1 MNRPRAPRPLRTR
14 LLLLIVLGVGA
25 ALAVGTVGFNL
36 LIDRSL
42 SNDADEIVEARAA
55 AERATVRVMDGRVVV
70 PEAPTAGTIETRAW
84 IFEGTTA
91 LRSPPVR
98 PELDAAAASLAM
110 GPERT
115 IDVSGDV
122 RLYALPII
130 AGDQRLGTIVTAISL
145 EPYRRSRVIALI
157 SSIALAVAVL
167 AAVAIAAAAIL
178 RAALRPVARMTEDA
192 ERWSERDL
200 DKRFDVGPPHD
211 EISRLAATLD
221 GLLDRLAAGMRRE
234 RRLTAEVSHEL
245 RTPLA
250 QIRAEVD
257 LALRRE
263 REPSEYRRALEEIR
277 ASVERIGA
285 TIETLLATARQDALL
300 PRGTGDVAEA
310 ASRVVG
316 ALGPL
321 ADGRRVVVRIDPS
334 IESPRAGVE
343 PEVIERILQ
352 PVIENA
358 CRHGHGEIRVGVT
371 TENGDVAVTVA
382 DDGPGV
388 PPGDRERI
396 FEPGVRGI
404 GDADDNG
411 EAGPGAGAGFG
422 AGAGLGLPLARRLA
436 RAAGGDVL
444 AEPGVGG
451 RFTIRL
457 PSA

>member
-1 MNRPRAPRPLRTR
+1 MRAPRALRTR

-25 ALAVGTVGFNL
+25 ALAAGTVGFNIL
-36 LIDRSL
+36 VDRSL
-42 SNDADEIVEARAA
+42 SNDASEIVEARAA
-55 AERATVRVMDGRVVV
+55 AERATVEVKDGRVVA
-70 PEAPTAGTIETRAW
+70 PEAPTTGAIETRAW

-91 LRSPPVR
+91 LRRPPVR
-98 PELDAAAASLAM
+98 PELDAAAESLAT

-115 IDVSGDV
+115 IEVSDDV
-122 RLYALPII
+122 RLYALPIVSD
-130 AGDQRLGTIVTAISL
+130 GRRVGTIVAAISL

-157 SSIALAVAVL
+157 SSIALAVAIL

-192 ERWSERDL
+192 ERWSEHDL
-200 DKRFDVGPPHD
+200 DERFDVGPPHD
-211 EISRLAATLD
+211 ELSRLAATLD

-250 QIRAEVD
+250 QIQAEVD
-257 LALRRE
+257 LALRRD

-277 ASVERIGA
+277 ASAERIGA
-285 TIETLLATARQDALL
+285 TIETLLATARQDARM

-310 ASRVVG
+310 ATRVVG
-316 ALGPL
+316 ALGLL
-321 ADGRRVVVRIDPS
+321 ADGRRVVVRVDPS

-358 CRHGHGEIRVGVT
+358 CRHGLGEVRVGVT
-371 TENGDVAVTVA
+371 TENGDIAVTVV

-388 PPGDRERI
+388 PPGDREHI
-396 FEPGVRGI
+396 FEPGARAGT
-404 GDADDNG
+404 GNG
-411 EAGPGAGAGFG
+411 GAAGAG
-422 AGAGLGLPLARRLA
+422 GAGLGLPLARRLA
-436 RAAGGDVL
+436 RAAGGDVR
-444 AEPGVGG
+444 AEPGSGG
-451 RFTIRL
+451 RFLILL

>member
-1 MNRPRAPRPLRTR
+1 VRAPRALRTR

-25 ALAVGTVGFNL
+25 ALAAGTIGFNI

-55 AERATVRVMDGRVVV
+55 AELATVRVVDGHVVA
-70 PEAPTAGTIETRAW
+70 PAAPTRGTIDTRAW
-84 IFEGTTA
+84 IYEGATA

-98 PELDAAAASLAM
+98 AELDAAAESLAM

-115 IDVSGDV
+115 VDVSDDV
-122 RLYALPII
+122 RLYARPIVSE
-130 AGDQRLGTIVTAISL
+130 GRRVGTIVAAISL

-157 SSIALAVAVL
+157 SSIALAAAVL

-178 RAALRPVARMTEDA
+178 RAALRPVARMTRDA
-192 ERWSERDL
+192 ERWSEHDL
-200 DKRFDVGPPHD
+200 DERFDVGPPHD
-211 EISRLAATLD
+211 ELSRLAATLD

-250 QIRAEVD
+250 QIQAEVD

-277 ASVERIGA
+277 ASAERINA
-285 TIETLLATARQDALL
+285 TIETLLATARQDARL

-310 ASRVVG
+310 AGRVVG
-316 ALGPL
+316 SLGPL
-321 ADGRRVVVRIDPS
+321 ADGRRVVVRVDPS

-358 CRHGHGEIRVGVT
+358 CRHGQGEVRVGVT
-371 TENGDVAVTVA
+371 TDNGDVAVTVA

-388 PPGDRERI
+388 PAGDRERI
-396 FEPGVRGI
+396 FEPGVRA
-404 GDADDNG
+404 GDGNG
-411 EAGPGAGAGFG
+411 GQSGARGS
-422 AGAGLGLPLARRLA
+422 AGAGLGLSLARRLA

-444 AEPGVGG
+444 AEPGAGG

>member
-1 MNRPRAPRPLRTR
+1 M
-14 LLLLIVLGVGA
+14 
-25 ALAVGTVGFNL
+25 
-36 LIDRSL
+36 
-42 SNDADEIVEARAA
+42 
-55 AERATVRVMDGRVVV
+55 
-70 PEAPTAGTIETRAW
+70 
-84 IFEGTTA
+84 
-91 LRSPPVR
+91 R

-250 QIRAEVD
+250 QIQAEVD

-277 ASVERIGA
+277 ASAERIGA

-310 ASRVVG
+310 ATRVVG

-334 IESPRAGVE
+334 IEAP
-343 PEVIERILQ
+343 
-352 PVIENA
+352 
-358 CRHGHGEIRVGVT
+358 
-371 TENGDVAVTVA
+371 
-382 DDGPGV
+382 
-388 PPGDRERI
+388 
-396 FEPGVRGI
+396 
-404 GDADDNG
+404 
-411 EAGPGAGAGFG
+411 
-422 AGAGLGLPLARRLA
+422 A
-436 RAAGGDVL
+436 RASS
-444 AEPGVGG
+444 
-451 RFTIRL
+451 RR
-457 PSA
+457 

>member
-1 MNRPRAPRPLRTR
+1 VSRVRAPRALRTR

-25 ALAVGTVGFNL
+25 ALAVGTIGFNVL
-36 LIDRSL
+36 VDRSL
-42 SNDADEIVEARAA
+42 SNDADEIVQARAA
-55 AERATVRVMDGRVVV
+55 AERATVEVKNGRVVA
-70 PEAPTAGTIETRAW
+70 PDAPTAGAIETRAW
-84 IFEGTTA
+84 IFQGT
-91 LRSPPVR
+91 RPVRIPPVR

-115 IDVSGDV
+115 IDVSDDV
-122 RLYALPII
+122 RLYALPIVSE
-130 AGDQRLGTIVTAISL
+130 DERVGTIVAAISL

-157 SSIALAVAVL
+157 SSIALAVGVL

-200 DKRFDVGPPHD
+200 DERFDVGPPHD
-211 EISRLAATLD
+211 ELSRLAATLD

-250 QIRAEVD
+250 QIQAEVD
-257 LALRRE
+257 LSLRRE

-277 ASVERIGA
+277 ASAARIGA
-285 TIETLLATARQDALL
+285 TIETLLATARQDARL

-310 ASRVVG
+310 ATRVIG
-316 ALGPL
+316 SLGPL
-321 ADGRRVVVRIDPS
+321 ADGRRVVVRVDPS

-358 CRHGHGEIRVGVT
+358 CRHGLGDVRVGVT
-371 TENGDVAVTVA
+371 TENGDVAVTVV

-396 FEPGVRGI
+396 FEPGVRA
-404 GDADDNG
+404 GDGNG
-411 EAGPGAGAGFG
+411 GGSASAGG
-422 AGAGLGLPLARRLA
+422 GAGLGLPLARRLA
-436 RAAGGDVL
+436 RAAGGDVV
-444 AEPGVGG
+444 AEPGSGG
-451 RFTIRL
+451 RFLIRL

>member
-1 MNRPRAPRPLRTR
+1 VSRMGAPRALRTR

-25 ALAVGTVGFNL
+25 ALAAGTVGFNL
-36 LIDRSL
+36 LVDRSL
-42 SNDADEIVEARAA
+42 SNDASEIVEARAA
-55 AERATVRVMDGRVVV
+55 AERATVEVKDGRVVA
-70 PEAPTAGTIETRAW
+70 PEAPTTGAIETRAW

-91 LRSPPVR
+91 LRRPPVR
-98 PELDAAAASLAM
+98 PELDAAAESLAT

-115 IDVSGDV
+115 IEVSDDV
-122 RLYALPII
+122 RLYALPIVSE
-130 AGDQRLGTIVTAISL
+130 GRRVGTIVAAISL

-157 SSIALAVAVL
+157 SSIALGVAIL
-167 AAVAIAAAAIL
+167 GAVAIAAAAIL

-192 ERWSERDL
+192 ERWSEHDL
-200 DKRFDVGPPHD
+200 DERFDVGPPHD
-211 EISRLAATLD
+211 ELSRLAATLD

-250 QIRAEVD
+250 QIQAEVD

-277 ASVERIGA
+277 ASAERIGA
-285 TIETLLATARQDALL
+285 TIETLLATARQDARM

-310 ASRVVG
+310 ATRVVG
-316 ALGPL
+316 ALGAL
-321 ADGRRVVVRIDPS
+321 ADGRRVVVRVDPS

-358 CRHGHGEIRVGVT
+358 CRHGLGEVRVGVT
-371 TENGDVAVTVA
+371 TENGDIAVTVV

-388 PPGDRERI
+388 PPGDREHI
-396 FEPGVRGI
+396 FEPGARAGT
-404 GDADDNG
+404 GNG
-411 EAGPGAGAGFG
+411 GAAGAG
-422 AGAGLGLPLARRLA
+422 GAGLGLPLARRLA
-436 RAAGGDVL
+436 RAAGGDVI
-444 AEPGVGG
+444 AEPGSGG
-451 RFTIRL
+451 RFLIRL

>member
-1 MNRPRAPRPLRTR
+1 MRAPRALRTR

-25 ALAVGTVGFNL
+25 ALAAGTVGFNI

-42 SNDADEIVEARAA
+42 SNDADEVVEARAV
-55 AERATVRVMDGRVVV
+55 AERATVRVARGRIVA
-70 PEAPTAGTIETRAW
+70 PEAVTATIATRAW
-84 IFEGTTA
+84 IFEGTRA

-98 PELDAAAASLAM
+98 PELDRAARTLAT

-115 IDVSGDV
+115 VDVSGDV
-122 RLYALPII
+122 RLYALPITSE
-130 AGDQRLGTIVTAISL
+130 GRRLGTIVSAISL
-145 EPYRRSRVIALI
+145 EPYQRSRVIALI
-157 SSIALAVAVL
+157 SSIGLALAVLVAVTL
-167 AAVAIAAAAIL
+167 ASAAIL

-200 DKRFDVGPPHD
+200 DERFGVGPPHD

-250 QIRAEVD
+250 QIQAEVD
-257 LALRRE
+257 LALRRD

-277 ASVERIGA
+277 ASAERIGA
-285 TIETLLATARQDALL
+285 TIETLLVTARQDARL
-300 PRGTGDVAEA
+300 PRGTADVAEA

-321 ADGRRVVVRIDPS
+321 ADGRRVVVRVDPS

-343 PEVIERILQ
+343 QEVIERILQ

-358 CRHGHGEIRVGVT
+358 CRHGQGEVRVGVT

-388 PPGDRERI
+388 PAGERERI
-396 FEPGVRGI
+396 FEPGVRTA
-404 GDADDNG
+404 GDGNG
-411 EAGPGAGAGFG
+411 GVGRPG
-422 AGAGLGLPLARRLA
+422 GAGLGLPLARRLA

-444 AEPGVGG
+444 AEPGAGG

>member
-1 MNRPRAPRPLRTR
+1 MRAPRALRTR

-25 ALAVGTVGFNL
+25 ALAAGTVGFNIL
-36 LIDRSL
+36 VDRSL
-42 SNDADEIVEARAA
+42 SNDASEIVEARAA
-55 AERATVRVMDGRVVV
+55 AERATVEVKDGRVVA
-70 PEAPTAGTIETRAW
+70 PEAPTTGAIETRAW

-91 LRSPPVR
+91 LRRPPVR
-98 PELDAAAASLAM
+98 PELNAAAESLAT

-115 IDVSGDV
+115 IEVSDDV
-122 RLYALPII
+122 RLYALPIVSE
-130 AGDQRLGTIVTAISL
+130 GRRVGTIVAAISL

-157 SSIALAVAVL
+157 SSIALAVAIL

-192 ERWSERDL
+192 ERWSEHDL
-200 DKRFDVGPPHD
+200 DERFDVGPPHD
-211 EISRLAATLD
+211 ELSRLAATLD

-250 QIRAEVD
+250 QIQAEVD

-277 ASVERIGA
+277 ASAERIGA
-285 TIETLLATARQDALL
+285 TIETLLATARQDARM

-310 ASRVVG
+310 ATRVVG

-321 ADGRRVVVRIDPS
+321 ADGRRVVVRVDPS

-358 CRHGHGEIRVGVT
+358 CRHGLGEVRVGVT
-371 TENGDVAVTVA
+371 TENGDIAVTVV

-388 PPGDRERI
+388 PAGDREHI
-396 FEPGVRGI
+396 FEPGARAGT
-404 GDADDNG
+404 GNG
-411 EAGPGAGAGFG
+411 GAAGAG
-422 AGAGLGLPLARRLA
+422 GAGLGLPLARRLA

-444 AEPGVGG
+444 AEPGSGG
-451 RFTIRL
+451 RFLIRL

>member
-55 AERATVRVMDGRVVV
+55 AERATVQVMDGRVVV
-70 PEAPTAGTIETRAW
+70 PAAPTAGTIETRAW

-285 TIETLLATARQDALL
+285 
-300 PRGTGDVAEA
+300 
-310 ASRVVG
+310 
-316 ALGPL
+316 
-321 ADGRRVVVRIDPS
+321 S
-334 IESPRAGVE
+334 IEP
-343 PEVIERILQ
+343 
-352 PVIENA
+352 
-358 CRHGHGEIRVGVT
+358 
-371 TENGDVAVTVA
+371 
-382 DDGPGV
+382 
-388 PPGDRERI
+388 
-396 FEPGVRGI
+396 
-404 GDADDNG
+404 
-411 EAGPGAGAGFG
+411 
-422 AGAGLGLPLARRLA
+422 
-436 RAAGGDVL
+436 
-444 AEPGVGG
+444 
-451 RFTIRL
+451 
-457 PSA
+457 